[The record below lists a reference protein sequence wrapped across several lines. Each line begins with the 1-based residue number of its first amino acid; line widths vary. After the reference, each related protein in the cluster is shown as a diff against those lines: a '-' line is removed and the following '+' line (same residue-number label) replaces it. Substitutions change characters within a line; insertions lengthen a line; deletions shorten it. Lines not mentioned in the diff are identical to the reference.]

1 MSDNIL
7 KDMAKKQIKNI
18 HLSKRL
24 QFTDLKR
31 IAKNLTSTIFDQND
45 CSLWTGYITNINNE
59 SKGVYINFYFRGKKI
74 ALHRLLYINFI
85 GNLDD
90 DEYIK
95 FSCPNKGK
103 CCNLNHL
110 IKYKYVNNKQKNKDS
125 DDKISHVDQNNDQD
139 SDNIFIVN
147 F

>member
-125 DDKISHVDQNNDQD
+125 DDKNSHVDQNNDQD

>member
-1 MSDNIL
+1 M
-7 KDMAKKQIKNI
+7 
-18 HLSKRL
+18 
-24 QFTDLKR
+24 
-31 IAKNLTSTIFDQND
+31 
-45 CSLWTGYITNINNE
+45 
-59 SKGVYINFYFRGKKI
+59 YINFYFRGKKI

-95 FSCPNKGK
+95 FSCTNKGK

-125 DDKISHVDQNNDQD
+125 DDKNSHIDQNNDQD